1 MSTERENMLA
11 GADYDSRD
19 PELTAG
25 RRRARALLFDF
36 NHSGPDEDERR
47 ARLLAE
53 LLGGA
58 GRGLWIERL
67 WIEPPF
73 RCDYGAHIH
82 LGAQVYFNFGCVI
95 LDPAEVRVGDRVLF
109 GPGVQIYTA
118 THPLDMAR
126 RRAGVE
132 SARGIA
138 IGSDVWVGG
147 GAILLPGVAVGAG
160 AVIGAGSML
169 TRDVPAGVLAA
180 GNPCRVIRALD

>member
-1 MSTERENMLA
+1 MPTERENMLA
-11 GADYDSRD
+11 GADYDPRD

-47 ARLLAE
+47 ARLLSE

-58 GRGLWIERL
+58 GPGL

-73 RCDYGAHIH
+73 CCDYGAHIH

-109 GPGVQIYTA
+109 GPGVQVYTA
-118 THPLDMAR
+118 THPLGVTR

-147 GAILLPGVAVGAG
+147 GAILLPGVTVGAG
-160 AVIGAGSML
+160 AVIGAGSVV

-180 GNPCRVIRALD
+180 GNPCRVIRVLD

>member
-1 MSTERENMLA
+1 MPTERENMLA
-11 GADYDSRD
+11 GADYDPRD

-58 GRGLWIERL
+58 GPRL

-118 THPLDMAR
+118 THPWTWRDAAPAWNPPAASR
-126 RRAGVE
+126 SAATSGWAAERSCCRA
-132 SARGIA
+132 
-138 IGSDVWVGG
+138 
-147 GAILLPGVAVGAG
+147 
-160 AVIGAGSML
+160 
-169 TRDVPAGVLAA
+169 
-180 GNPCRVIRALD
+180 